1 MIDQELHVEDVIE
14 IYNEKILVL
23 KKEIDRLN
31 EEVQVLNIEL
41 LKARAKKMFNTKDKG
56 SHDLEVIIYKLRNYA
71 DYLEE
76 KIKDLEQEIKDLKK
90 EKK

>member
-14 IYNEKILVL
+14 MYNEKILIL

-41 LKARAKKMFNTKDKG
+41 MKERAKNSG
-56 SHDLEVIIYKLRNYA
+56 
-71 DYLEE
+71 
-76 KIKDLEQEIKDLKK
+76 KI
-90 EKK
+90 